1 MRGDSGDT
9 SGGEGGAAG
18 RFEPVNPLLA
28 GGKIALVTGSATVTR
43 SGETIASLK
52 VGDLVFR
59 GDIIETGADGRVCI
73 YLRDG
78 TTFEVSNRARM
89 VLKECPGAGDASAA
103 LVDIQRGDF
112 AFIPGEAAKVD
123 RLEIDTPFAKIR
135 GRTTVGGIGTLSLAS
150 LLFAAMEEAEALPP
164 KHEYYDDEQIAE
176 DYSEEPHGRFV
187 LDTKEA
193 VPRRILVED
202 PGVTYALRLTSS
214 SEVSVSQ
221 ISEQSGADGPVQG
234 HSAERP
240 SDLFDGPVGI
250 SGSHQHRPER
260 IDDKSESRAPAGRP
274 TDQLFSVRQWR
285 CVRLIKWRN
294 ARLDKN
300 GVGWRSEDDHDIVI
314 VVVTPRCCRRRHLRR
329 DIFIP
334 PPEPPHFNA
343 NPLIGPLQ
351 VPDPGPIGAPV
362 GSGTLTVSNDFSFS
376 DTDVGDTH
384 SVTSKFNASASDV
397 GAPLGSFDASKQ
409 NDTVN
414 GGGGVAHWEYQVD
427 ANTVNTLPAG
437 TVRHEV
443 FDVVV
448 TDGQGGSATHQVTI
462 TIDGPENNPPV
473 IQNVGGGTPAD
484 RRRGRFGPAAG
495 ARKCIGDRRRRRYA
509 DDDGACHPRHAG
521 AGRVGSGSDHH

>member
-18 RFEPVNPLLA
+18 RFEPANPLLA

-43 SGETIASLK
+43 SGGAIAPLK
-52 VGDLVFR
+52 VGDPVFR
-59 GDIIETGADGRVCI
+59 GDIIETGADGRVSI
-73 YLRDG
+73 NLRDG
-78 TTFEVSNRARM
+78 TTFEISNRARM
-89 VLKECPGAGDASAA
+89 VLKECPGADHASAV
-103 LVDIQRGDF
+103 LVDVQRGDF
-112 AFIPGEAAKVD
+112 AFIPGQVSMAD
-123 RLEIDTPFAKIR
+123 RLEIDTPFARIR
-135 GRTTVGGIGTLSLAS
+135 GRATVGGIGMLSLAS
-150 LLFAAMEEAEALPP
+150 LLFAAMEEAEAQPP
-164 KHEYYDDEQIAE
+164 KHEYYDDGQIAE

-202 PGVTYALRLTSS
+202 PGVTFALRLTSS

-221 ISEQSGADGPVQG
+221 IANSPAQMAQFRVIQQNVLQTYSVGLSAFQGPTNTGPNGSTTNPNLELPQGARPI
-234 HSAERP
+234 SFSP
-240 SDLFDGPVGI
+240 SDNGGASDASNG
-250 SGSHQHRPER
+250 GSH
-260 IDDKSESRAPAGRP
+260 DSTKTGSG
-274 TDQLFSVRQWR
+274 
-285 CVRLIKWRN
+285 
-294 ARLDKN
+294 
-300 GVGWRSEDDHDIVI
+300 GVLKTTTTLQSSSS
-314 VVVTPRCCRRRHLRR
+314 TSSLLPPPPPPP

-351 VPDPGPIGAPV
+351 VPDPGPIGAPL
-362 GSGTLTVSNDFSFS
+362 GSGTLSVSNDISFS

-414 GGGGVAHWEYQVD
+414 GGGGVAHWEYHVD
-427 ANTVNTLPAG
+427 ASTVNTLPAG

-448 TDGQGGSATHQVTI
+448 ADGQGGSATHQVTI
-462 TIDGPENNPPV
+462 TINGPANNPPV
-473 IQNVGGGTPAD
+473 IQNVGGG
-484 RRRGRFGPAAG
+484 AA
-495 ARKCIGDRRRRRYA
+495 
-509 DDDGACHPRHAG
+509 
-521 AGRVGSGSDHH
+521 